1 MTLSI
6 RAALPPVVKPLA
18 EATRLEIDA
27 RHRTGDCMREATAP
41 LLHAQPGP
49 ELGHAVDGHA
59 SQVTINT
66 LTADRRQV
74 RLALFRQLIEEHNIV
89 EWNEAGVRLTA
100 SPTPSGQ

>member
-27 RHRTGDCMREATAP
+27 RHRTGDCMHEATAP
-41 LLHAQPGP
+41 LLHAQPAGP

-66 LTADRRQV
+66 LTVDRRQV
-74 RLALFRQLIEEHNIV
+74 RLALFRQLIEERIV

-100 SPTPSGQ
+100 SPTPGGQ